1 MDLPSSF
8 GYWVRR
14 RRKALD
20 LTQAELAR
28 RVGCAEVTIQK
39 IETDERRP
47 SYQIAELLAE
57 HLRIPPA
64 ERTNFLAS
72 ARAELAVDRLPVPT
86 ADGDRILERPANTAA
101 RGTPVVRP
109 PSGTVT
115 FLFTDIEGSTRL
127 WEQYPALMPAAF
139 QRQETI
145 LRQAIGAYGGYA
157 YKMIGDAFQAAFA
170 TAAAALAAALA
181 AQQTLVVQDWGPI
194 GPVRVRMA
202 LDSGVVEERGDDY
215 VGPLLNRTARLLAT
229 GYGGQILLSA
239 AAHELVWNQLP
250 PHVSLRDLGIHQ
262 LKDITR
268 PEHVFQVVAPDLP
281 SDFPPLKTKPPATAP
296 TRRSNLPTQP
306 TPLVGRVR
314 ELADLTRLLD
324 DPHIRLITI
333 SGPGGMGKT
342 RLAVALAEQVFTTE
356 RYLDGVY
363 FVALA
368 PLSAPEQI
376 VPALA
381 EALDFPLD
389 TGKQRV
395 RSPRQQVI
403 DYLREKQLLLILDN
417 VEHLLDDAD
426 EGAGAADLIA
436 ALLAAAARVA
446 ILATSRERLKLR
458 EEHLYPL
465 GGLDMPGTEAPS
477 SYSAVALFVQR
488 ARPLRPDFVPEPDD
502 LSVVAQIC
510 RLVDGMPL
518 AIELAAGWVDTL
530 TLPDIAAEIARGL
543 DLLATELRDVPARHR
558 SMRAVFTASWHRLGA
573 ADQPVFARLAV
584 FRGGGTRV
592 AVQAVT
598 WATLPQLHALVGAS
612 LLHCDAEHDRYTIHE
627 LLRQY
632 AAEQLAAE
640 RQDDLAT
647 RDRHAA
653 YYCAFLAERTEV
665 LKGAGQE
672 AALRAIEAEIANLHG
687 ALAWAGV
694 HGAVALVD
702 QALESLG
709 YFYQW
714 RGRYDEGLATFA
726 AVASALSDAPAPDAL
741 RVQAH
746 TLAWKAVFACLLG
759 QLAQAED
766 SLQIALALLDA
777 PAMAGVD
784 TRAERAFALLQ
795 LGDLGHSPRVN
806 IEAIQPHYTASL
818 ALYIELERPWEQSC
832 ALLGLG
838 VIARWRGDYDLARGH
853 LSACRAIRE
862 AAGDRRGLAEALN
875 HESQAAVASGATD
888 EALELARRSHAIY
901 EELGEAAGRASG
913 LGRLGIIQ
921 GWVGLFPE
929 AQRTLAASR
938 ALYDDL
944 GDELMVADDD
954 GILAYTT
961 CAVGD
966 LEGAWAL
973 ATQAIDRFR
982 AVLGGDD
989 PHTLW
994 VGGTIAL
1001 MQGNLGEAARLLR
1014 ASVELSK
1021 QLGVRGLV
1029 GWAHSLLASTHW
1041 LLGRQ
1046 AEARADLLAVLRAAT
1061 TLPDVMSLLHA
1072 LLAMTL
1078 IFAEE
1083 GAPERALELY
1093 AVARRHPMIG
1103 NHQAFTTFFGQRLD
1117 AASTFLPPEVA
1128 QAAQARGRER
1138 DLWATAHE
1146 LLAELEAAGWGT
1158 GAAEA

>member
-1 MDLPSSF
+1 MDTPTSF

-39 IETDERRP
+39 IEADERRP
-47 SYQIAELLAE
+47 SSQIAALLAE
-57 HLRIPPA
+57 HLHIPPG
-64 ERTNFLAS
+64 ERTAFLAS
-72 ARAELAVDRLPVPT
+72 ARGELAVDR
-86 ADGDRILERPANTAA
+86 
-101 RGTPVVRP
+101 
-109 PSGTVT
+109 
-115 FLFTDIEGSTRL
+115 
-127 WEQYPALMPAAF
+127 
-139 QRQETI
+139 
-145 LRQAIGAYGGYA
+145 
-157 YKMIGDAFQAAFA
+157 
-170 TAAAALAAALA
+170 
-181 AQQTLVVQDWGPI
+181 
-194 GPVRVRMA
+194 
-202 LDSGVVEERGDDY
+202 
-215 VGPLLNRTARLLAT
+215 
-229 GYGGQILLSA
+229 
-239 AAHELVWNQLP
+239 
-250 PHVSLRDLGIHQ
+250 

-268 PEHVFQVVAPDLP
+268 PEPIFQAVAPDLP
-281 SDFPPLKTKPPATAP
+281 SDFPPLKTKPPPTAP

-314 ELADLTRLLD
+314 ELADLARLLD

-403 DYLREKQLLLILDN
+403 DYLREKQMLLVLDN
-417 VEHLLDDAD
+417 VEHLLGDTD

-488 ARPLRPDFVPEPDD
+488 ARPLRPDFVPEQDD

-510 RLVDGMPL
+510 RLVEGMPL

-530 TLPDIAAEIARGL
+530 TLPDIAAEIERGL
-543 DLLATELRDVPARHR
+543 DLLTTELRDVPARHR
-558 SMRAVFTASWHRLGA
+558 SMRAVFDATWHRLGA

-584 FRGGGTRV
+584 FGGGGTRR

-598 WATLPQLHALVGAS
+598 GATLVQLHALVGAS
-612 LLHCDAEHDRYTIHE
+612 LLQYDAERDRYTVHE

-653 YYCAFLAERTEV
+653 YYCAFLAERTEA

-672 AALRAIEAEIANLHG
+672 AALRTIEAEIANLHG
-687 ALAWAGV
+687 ALAWAGA

-714 RGRYDEGLATFA
+714 RGRYQEGLATFGA
-726 AVASALSDAPAPDAL
+726 AAAALSGAGASDAR

-746 TLAWKAVFACLLG
+746 ALAWKAVFVRLLG
-759 QLAQAED
+759 QWTQGDDDLRR
-766 SLQIALALLDA
+766 ALAVLDEA
-777 PAMAGVD
+777 VLVGVD
-784 TRAERAFALLQ
+784 TRAERAFVLLQ
-795 LGDLGHSPRVN
+795 LGDLRDASPVN
-806 IEAIQPHYTASL
+806 VEEIQPHYAASL
-818 ALYIELERPWEQSC
+818 ALYVELERPWEQSC

-838 VIARWRGDYDLARGH
+838 VNARWRGDNDLARGH
-853 LSACRAIRE
+853 LRACRTIRE
-862 AAGDRRGLAEALN
+862 AAGDRRGLAEVLN
-875 HESQAAVASGATD
+875 QESQAAVESGATD
-888 EALELARRSHAIY
+888 EALELAQRSHTIC
-901 EELGEAAGRASG
+901 EELGDPAGLASG
-913 LGRLGIIQ
+913 LGRLGVVQ
-921 GWVGLFPE
+921 MWAGLYRE

-938 ALYDDL
+938 ALYEEL
-944 GDELMVADDD
+944 GDELMVAYDNNR
-954 GILAYTT
+954 LANATM
-961 CAVGD
+961 AVGD
-966 LEGAWAL
+966 LEGASVL
-973 ATQAIDRFR
+973 ANRAIDRSR
-982 AVLGGDD
+982 ALLGGDE
-989 PHTLW
+989 PQALL
-994 VGGTIAL
+994 VGGIIAL
-1001 MQGNLGEAARLLR
+1001 MRGDRTEAARLLQ
-1014 ASVELSK
+1014 ASSELLEQMG
-1021 QLGVRGLV
+1021 QLGPADWPRP
-1029 GWAHSLLASTHW
+1029 WLATTHW
-1041 LLGRQ
+1041 LLGRRV
-1046 AEARADLLAVLRAAT
+1046 EARADLLALLWAT
-1061 TLPDVMSLLHA
+1061 TTRHNFLSLLYT
-1072 LLAMTL
+1072 LLGIAL

-1093 AVARRHPMIG
+1093 ALARRHPVIG
-1103 NHQAFTTFFGQRLD
+1103 NHQACTTFFGRRLD
-1117 AASTFLPPEVA
+1117 AASTALPPEAA

-1138 DLWATAHE
+1138 DLWATARE
-1146 LLAELEAAGWGT
+1146 LLAELEAAGWD
-1158 GAAEA
+1158 AEEYNT